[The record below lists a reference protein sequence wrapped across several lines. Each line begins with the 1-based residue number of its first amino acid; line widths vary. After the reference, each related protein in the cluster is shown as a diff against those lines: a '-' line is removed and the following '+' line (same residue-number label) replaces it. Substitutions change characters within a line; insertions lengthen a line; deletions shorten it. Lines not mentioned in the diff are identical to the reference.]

1 MTIELANPAEMI
13 RRGAPRLIH
22 NDKELAAYTA
32 ALFDLTVK
40 ARPTAYEEEAIELI
54 TLLIEQYESA
64 RYPLPDAEPVDVLRF
79 LLEHNELS
87 QRDISSELGSESTV
101 SLILSGKRRLNQAHI
116 ERLSR
121 RFNVS
126 PAVFFGK
133 PMTLD
138 EAIKVVLLGRKRHT
152 ATTRE
157 ISAEIRQRGL
167 YLRPVDGEPAKASQ
181 INARV
186 RQNPDKFEF
195 IQPGVVR
202 LLKRAL
208 TTAETDKAA

>member
-1 MTIELANPAEMI
+1 MTTVLADPAEMI

-22 NDKELAAYTA
+22 NDRELAAYTA
-32 ALFDLTVK
+32 ALFDLTAK
-40 ARPTAYEEEAIELI
+40 AKPTPYEEEAIELI

-79 LLEHNELS
+79 LLEHNGLS
-87 QRDISSELGSESTV
+87 QRDISSELGSETTV
-101 SLILSGKRRLNQAHI
+101 SLILSGKRRLNHAHI

-138 EAIKVVLLGRKRHT
+138 EAIKIVLLGRRRHT

-157 ISAEIRQRGL
+157 ISEEIRQRGL
-167 YLRPVDGEPAKASQ
+167 YLRSVDGEPARASQ

-186 RQNPDKFEF
+186 RQHPDKFEF
-195 IQPGVVR
+195 VQPGLVR
-202 LLKRAL
+202 LLRKGL
-208 TTAETDKAA
+208 TTPETDKAA